1 MKLTHTRSKAVV
13 LITIVLSVIGLIMS
27 PVSAAAAVSPSGTN
41 AGAGTPAIN
50 AASHHI
56 SNSTQQSAR
65 LQAVLVNLSQNG
77 VDVSAAQADLAAGNT
92 TAAARWLRTYS
103 KDHPAISAANSSCQH
118 AVNATAQAER
128 LRNDVIK
135 LSKQGVDVTNVLA
148 DLTAGNTTKAMQDLM
163 AIRKD
168 RPAIVVNSTR
178 QAEQLQTRITRLSQ
192 QGVDVSGAQAN
203 LTSGNI
209 NGAMQWMAAY
219 MKAHPPVKSGNLT
232 ALNSSNR
239 TQLQKNGSFQSHTPG
254 SGNQTVTHP
263 SFAAGK
269 NVPAR
274 TAGA

>member
-1 MKLTHTRSKAVV
+1 MKLTNTRSKAVV
-13 LITIVLSVIGLIMS
+13 LITIALSVIGLVMS
-27 PVSAAAAVSPSGTN
+27 PVSAAAAVSTSGSI
-41 AGAGTPAIN
+41 AGAGAPAGN
-50 AASHHI
+50 SSPHHMF
-56 SNSTQQSAR
+56 NSTQQTAR
-65 LQAVLVNLSQNG
+65 LQAVLVNLSGQG
-77 VDVSAAQADLAAGNT
+77 VDVSAAKAELAAGNT

-103 KDHPAISAANSSCQH
+103 RDHPAISAANSTRQH

-128 LRNDVIK
+128 LRNEVTK
-135 LSKQGVDVTNVLA
+135 LSKQGVDVTKVLA
-148 DLTAGNTTKAMQDLM
+148 DLTAGNIPGATKDLM
-163 AIRKD
+163 AIRD
-168 RPAIVVNSTR
+168 RPVAVANSTR
-178 QAEQLQTRITRLSQ
+178 QAEQLQSRVTRLSQ
-192 QGVDVSGAQAN
+192 QGVDVSGVQAN

-219 MKAHPPVKSGNLT
+219 MKAHPPVKYGNLT

-239 TQLQKNGSFQSHTPG
+239 TKWQKNGSFQPHTPG